1 MSTPQ
6 NPYDPNRRSDNE
18 NTGENSAND
27 QSRSADENGSEYG
40 SNSQA
45 PQYGSNEPT
54 RSYDSGDR
62 APSYGSDQPTQS
74 YGSDNQAP
82 SYGSGDQAPSYGS
95 DNQAPNY
102 GSQSQYG
109 QDGQYGGS
117 QGGYGQSQGYGQ
129 SYDQNAQGSQGG
141 YDQNY
146 GQGYDQNAQG
156 YDQNQNYGQS
166 YDSNQYG
173 QQPAYAAA
181 GGGGD
186 QFTPANPN
194 ASYGNYSS
202 GSGGSTSKNIWG
214 ILALIGG
221 IIGVVLAFVF
231 GIGLIFGIAAVVF
244 GFIGLSAIKKGL
256 ASNKGVTITGLI
268 LGFVSILISIIV
280 IIATI
285 IGIGM
290 LGKAVDEMSDAP
302 TSYGA
307 PIDPTDP
314 GAESPATEET
324 AEAAPVEGGEV
335 EIGTDITAAVS
346 VAPGTAS
353 NTAIGAESTNGE
365 IAIVTMTIKNNSSS
379 EIDMSLTS
387 VTASNGSGATYSDV
401 FDGNKYQGIL
411 AFAEPVPAGGEKT
424 YEFAYGVPADEVDQ
438 MELQLLLFDD
448 LGKGTT
454 FDFKK
459 V

>member
-6 NPYDPNRRSDNE
+6 NPYDPNRGSDNE
-18 NTGENSAND
+18 NTGENSAPD
-27 QSRSADENGSEYG
+27 QSRSANDNGEYG
-40 SNSQA
+40 SSNQA

-54 RSYDSGDR
+54 RSYDSGDQ
-62 APSYGSDQPTQS
+62 APSYGSDQPTRS

-95 DNQAPNY
+95 DNQAPSY
-102 GSQSQYG
+102 GSQPQYG

-117 QGGYGQSQGYGQ
+117 QGGY
-129 SYDQNAQGSQGG
+129 DQNQG
-141 YDQNY
+141 Y

-156 YDQNQNYGQS
+156 YGQNYDQNAQGYGQS
-166 YDSNQYG
+166 YDANQYG
-173 QQPAYAAA
+173 QQPAYAAT

-194 ASYGNYSS
+194 ASYGSYSS

-221 IIGVVLAFVF
+221 IVGVVLSFVF
-231 GIGLIFGIAAVVF
+231 GIGLIFGIAAVIF

-290 LGKAVDEMSDAP
+290 LGKAVDEQMSEAP

-335 EIGTDITAAVS
+335 EIGTDVTAAVS
-346 VAPGTAS
+346 VATGTAS
-353 NTAIGAESTNGE
+353 DTAIGAESTNGE

-379 EIDMSLTS
+379 ELDMSLTS

-411 AFAEPVPAGGEKT
+411 AFSEPVPAGGEKT

-438 MELQLLLFDD
+438 MELQLLLFED